1 MSEQTTGAGA
11 PVRNR
16 RKARTGVVISDKMT
30 KTVTVLLER
39 QYAHPTYGKRVRRS
53 KKFKARNE
61 VGAREGDV
69 VRIVETRPLAK
80 TVCWRVAEIV
90 QRAK

>member
-1 MSEQTTGAGA
+1 MSEQTTDAGA
-11 PVRNR
+11 RVRNR

-53 KKFKARNE
+53 K
-61 VGAREGDV
+61 
-69 VRIVETRPLAK
+69 
-80 TVCWRVAEIV
+80 
-90 QRAK
+90 